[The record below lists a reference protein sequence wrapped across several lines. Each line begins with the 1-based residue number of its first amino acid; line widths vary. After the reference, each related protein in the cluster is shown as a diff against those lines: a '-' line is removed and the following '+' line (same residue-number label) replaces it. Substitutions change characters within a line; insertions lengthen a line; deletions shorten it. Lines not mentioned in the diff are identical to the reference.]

1 MSIVYRALVSGSL
14 LAVLAAN
21 SAPAFAADAD
31 ASDAAATSRPEIVVT
46 ARLEKTARTEQA
58 AAINLVNIQA
68 AETIAKYPDVN
79 AAEALGR
86 MSGVALSIDTGEG
99 RYVNIRGLD
108 GNLNGSTFGGATLL
122 NTQPG
127 LTYFNSTGRAV
138 EFDTIPIGA
147 IDRIVV
153 TKTGLPDHD
162 AEGLGGTI
170 ELSPRTAIG
179 RDKLFFEGTL
189 GEGYEPE
196 RKTTILNAEAV
207 LGGGFGTNA
216 SGGKLVHVVLT
227 QSQHN
232 DARGFDDIEEG
243 YSDSPGISVS
253 AANPTGV
260 KNEDKLFNALE
271 LRRYRYHRQ
280 RSSYSAEFD
289 VTPND
294 NNRFFARFNL
304 AGYTER
310 VNRQRVLLGALDGTG
325 QDANG
330 NTVGTIATDPNN
342 PNGFIATQALLKNTL
357 RNNINTARNLMAQ
370 LGGEHHAGTVKFD
383 WTASYVRATF
393 DSPMDI
399 NSTFAGPANVTVA
412 YDNITNPDFPVARA
426 TSANLADPAI
436 YHLTKATN
444 RVEYDKDEAFSYYG
458 NVSLPV
464 GLLDHDEFKVG
475 GKVSFRHK
483 YSLARSARLTTAGQ
497 PLSQFLGDGPFT
509 GYYNGLYNI
518 GFAAN
523 AQALAANFAPQIGA
537 IPALG
542 INDTQFD
549 DHEDI
554 YAGYAQYSGKIGD
567 HLNVLAGVR
576 VEHTKSSLGGLL
588 TNTDKNGNT
597 TTNFTRLP
605 SSYTNV
611 FPTVQLRYDFS
622 KNLIARAIYSTGI
635 ARPGFNQ
642 TVLNGSIDSSGGPN
656 ATVGVVNGGNPA
668 LKPTTGNSFDLSL
681 EYYLPHSGIISIG
694 LFDKEF
700 RNFVIQ
706 NNFIGPFSA
715 NGVSGNYTF
724 LSFQNVSGAY
734 ARGIELTFV
743 DKFTGLPAPFDGLG
757 VDLNGSYVDS
767 SVAIHHP
774 TPTTSISGQLPGTF
788 KYSGNGAIFYERG
801 PIELRLSAQYESKVL
816 FAVGS
821 IAGDTGYAGI
831 SNDTYQDK
839 RVTLDLAGAYQVTR
853 NVKFYAS
860 VKNLTDAPLRFYEGT
875 ANRPIQREFY
885 GPTYEAG
892 VKVKL

>member
-1 MSIVYRALVSGSL
+1 MRVTHRTLVSVSL
-14 LAVLAAN
+14 LAIFVAN
-21 SAPAFAADAD
+21 SAPAFAADDD
-31 ASDAAATSRPEIVVT
+31 ASSSQEIVVT

-86 MSGVALSIDTGEG
+86 MSGVAISIDTGEG

-147 IDRIVV
+147 IDRMVV

-170 ELSPRTAIG
+170 ELTPRTALG
-179 RDKLFFEGTL
+179 RDKFFFEGTL

-196 RKTTILNAEAV
+196 RKTTILNEEVA

-216 SGGKLVHVVLT
+216 SGGKLFHVVLT

-243 YSDSPGISVS
+243 YLDTPGTLGNS
-253 AANPTGV
+253 ATEN
-260 KNEDKLFNALE
+260 KIFSALE

-294 NNRFFARFNL
+294 NNRIFARFNM
-304 AGYTER
+304 AGYTEH
-310 VNRQRVLLGALDGTG
+310 VNRQRVVIGALDGSG
-325 QDANG
+325 
-330 NTVGTIATDPNN
+330 GTIAVDPAN
-342 PNGFIATQALLKNTL
+342 PNGFAVTGASLTNTL
-357 RNNINTARNLMAQ
+357 RDDLNKARNLMAQ
-370 LGGEHHAGTVKFD
+370 LGGEHHIGSVKLD

-393 DSPMDI
+393 DNPKDI
-399 NSTFAGPANVTVA
+399 NSTFAGPSNVTA
-412 YDNITNPDFPVARA
+412 TYDNITNPDFPVARV
-426 TSANLADPAI
+426 TGVNMADPSI
-436 YHLTKATN
+436 YNLTKAYD
-444 RVEYDKDEAFSYYG
+444 RLEYDKDEAFSYYG
-458 NVSLPV
+458 NASFPV
-464 GLLDHDEFKVG
+464 GLLANDEFKIG
-475 GKVSFRHK
+475 AKVSFRHK
-483 YSLARSARLTTAGQ
+483 YSLARSTTLTTAGQ
-497 PLSQFLGDGPFT
+497 SLSQFLGDGPFT
-509 GYYNGLYNI
+509 AYYNGLYNI
-518 GFAAN
+518 GYAAN
-523 AQALAANFAPQIGA
+523 AQALATNFAPQIAA
-537 IPALG
+537 ISPLG

-554 YAGYAQYSGKIGD
+554 YAGYAQYSGKIGE

-576 VEHTKSSLGGLL
+576 IEHTKSSLGGLL
-588 TNTDKNGNT
+588 TNTDKSGNT
-597 TTNFTRLP
+597 TTAFTTIP

-611 FPTVQLRYDFS
+611 FPTVQFRYDFN
-622 KNLIARAIYSTGI
+622 KRLIARATYSTGI

-656 ATVGVVNGGNPA
+656 GTAGVVTGGNPS
-668 LKPTTGNSFDLSL
+668 LKPTTGNNFDLSL
-681 EYYLPHSGIISIG
+681 EYYLPHSGIISVG

-700 RNFVIQ
+700 NNFVIQ

-724 LSFQNVSGAY
+724 QSFQNVSGAY
-734 ARGIELTFV
+734 ARGVEFAFV
-743 DKFTGLPAPFDGLG
+743 DKFTGLPSPLDGLG
-757 VDLNGSYVDS
+757 VDLNASYVDS

-774 TPTTSISGQLPGTF
+774 TATTTVYGQLPGTF
-788 KYSGNGAIFYERG
+788 EFSGNGAIFYEKG
-801 PIELRLSAQYESKVL
+801 PIDLRLSMQYESKVL

-821 IAGDTGYAGI
+821 VAGQTGYAGI
-831 SNDTYQDK
+831 SNDSYQDK
-839 RVTLDLAGAYQVTR
+839 RVTLDLAGSYQITP

-875 ANRPIQREFY
+875 SNRPIQREFY
-885 GPTYEAG
+885 GQTYEAG
-892 VKVKL
+892 IKVKL